1 MNPNRSDA
9 IERAHT
15 FSQLAKNKGFDIYCL
30 HPDLLP
36 GSKAFN
42 KLEPADW
49 QNEKSSQYNFE
60 IAVVFG
66 GDGTILRAAD
76 SLYGSK
82 IPIVGINLGNV
93 GFLAEIAEPKL
104 DQLLDAVIAGQYK
117 LEPRATLEYFLDR
130 AGKVISHGWAINEV
144 TVERSNSQMMELFLS
159 IDGKP
164 VSRWG
169 CDSVIFS
176 SPTGS
181 TAYAF
186 SAGGP
191 VIWPEVEAL
200 LITPV
205 ANHGL
210 FSRSMVIS
218 NQSQASIDIE
228 SQAAGLVADGVRNT
242 QLQQGDRIEMKL
254 STTKIY
260 LAHFDNSVFTD
271 RLVAKFRLPIS
282 GWRR

>member
-1 MNPNRSDA
+1 MTKSILVTMNPSRPDA
-9 IERAHT
+9 VERANYFAKLALSNSYT
-15 FSQLAKNKGFDIYCL
+15 VYSPFSELIA
-30 HPDLLP
+30 
-36 GSKAFN
+36 GSKSFSSEIA
-42 KLEPADW
+42 
-49 QNEKSSQYNFE
+49 NELQ

-66 GDGTILRAAD
+66 GDGTILRAAEI
-76 SLYGSK
+76 LHKYQT
-82 IPIVGINLGNV
+82 PIVGINLGSV
-93 GFLAEIAEPKL
+93 GFLAEISEP
-104 DQLLDAVIAGQYK
+104 QLEHLLALISEGKWK
-117 LEPRATLEYFLDR
+117 LEPRATLEFNLIR
-130 AGKVISHGWAINEV
+130 NGNTFASGWALNEV
-144 TVERSNSQMMELFLS
+144 TVERSSTQMVELFLS

-169 CDSVIFS
+169 CDSVICA

-200 LITPV
+200 SITPV

-210 FSRSMVIS
+210 FSRTMIIS
-218 NQSQASIDIE
+218 SHSIATIDIE
-228 SQAAGLVADGVRNT
+228 SNSAGLVADGVRNFV
-242 QLQQGDRIEMKL
+242 LEQGDRVEVKV
-254 STTKIY
+254 SKIKVN
-260 LAHFDNSVFTD
+260 LAHFDDSVFTD